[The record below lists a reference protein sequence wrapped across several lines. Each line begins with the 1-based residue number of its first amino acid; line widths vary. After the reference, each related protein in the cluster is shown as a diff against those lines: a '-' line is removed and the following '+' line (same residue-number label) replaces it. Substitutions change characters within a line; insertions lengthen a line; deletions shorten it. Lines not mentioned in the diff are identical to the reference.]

1 MQKDGLFQ
9 KIIQIMVQMDFQLYI
24 SAVLHLWKMFCIIF
38 IIIYFNI
45 IKKFIVAFS
54 ELQELIEGKMKQ
66 KALDIKFLRL
76 I

>member
-38 IIIYFNI
+38 NYYLFDILFPPVINFILFYFMKKKLSKNKLLII
-45 IKKFIVAFS
+45 
-54 ELQELIEGKMKQ
+54 
-66 KALDIKFLRL
+66 
-76 I
+76 